1 MLGLSD
7 HYLFLFR
14 GSLPSLVPFL
24 NSLWGLIIEVYPSLR
39 LQPNI
44 ACFWKLKM
52 EWFVSYASISSFPM
66 VWFSRIIHVLMVV
79 AICDFTPHSE
89 IILFLNLLQ
98 FSTLIF
104 DDLYGFGG
112 FKLLLSEWCVHL
124 CTSFI
129 CPRRELI
136 AGYICRWCAP
146 RLLTGFHCCTFTNH
160 LLVPDTIYFVHF
172 LGGQRG

>member
-1 MLGLSD
+1 
-7 HYLFLFR
+7 
-14 GSLPSLVPFL
+14 
-24 NSLWGLIIEVYPSLR
+24 
-39 LQPNI
+39 
-44 ACFWKLKM
+44 M

-124 CTSFI
+124 CTNFI

-136 AGYICRWCAP
+136 AGYICRRCAP

-160 LLVPDTIYFVHF
+160 LLVPDTIYFRLWLQCAF
-172 LGGQRG
+172 SWWPKGLGIFACVVAVWNLFEVQNRLFALSLLLSYLF